1 MDAETNA
8 EKRSQFAQKMESWK
22 MALTQVANLKG
33 RDVKDRK
40 ETEFIKEVVADIN
53 RRLHVPLCNTMLPL
67 IGLGYEIDFISSWL
81 NDGSCHTA
89 DILTIVGMSGIGKT
103 SLARYVFE
111 LHSSKF
117 DKSSFIEG
125 INAKSNERSNGLL
138 DLQKQFHAN
147 ISKKFELHVND
158 AVKYTSKIEYV
169 LARKRVLIVLDDI
182 GSFKQLDAL
191 LGNKCLY
198 PGSKVIITT
207 KDASL
212 TKGCAL
218 LKSQVH
224 PNYKEVLLNGLYEYE
239 SLQLLCIHAFNSQN
253 PKEGYEEVSE
263 KLVKYCDGHPLAI
276 QTLGRSLQNQDVA
289 HWEDCINVLKKE
301 SNSHINATLRVSFDA
316 LTYENDKELFKHI
329 ACFFVGM
336 DRDVTELI
344 LNACDINTRSG
355 ITNLIDRCLLSIGWN
370 NELIMHQLVQEMG
383 RDLVRQESPEKPWKR
398 SRLWCHEESLKGKGN
413 LIGLALD
420 MRMLDKKKIREL
432 ETNSLSKMDNLML
445 LQLNYVHLNK
455 CFKSFPDELRWLCM
469 HGFPLKSIHLDIPM
483 ENLVVLDMSYSN
495 IESFDMSYTNPQPPS
510 KRQKGL
516 IGSSTKDKRLL
527 GSLKILDLSFC
538 EQLHNVGGFFLLL
551 ALERLILRNCTGLI
565 EVCESIMQCDELVHI
580 DLSYCYKLKKLPKSL
595 VKLKKVKTV
604 LLDGCNSCESQIVM
618 KNVKAIPND
627 LKFFMISLPSSL
639 RILSLANNRLSNE
652 CFPVDL
658 SCLAM
663 LEELC
668 LDNNPIVSMPNCVR
682 TLPRLE
688 RLYMDE
694 CYNVISI
701 EHPPCTLRELSIYS
715 KGEYNPSIRKI
726 KFDPKM
732 APLNLRGIYQLL
744 SSFEIEGMVKIQ
756 SMASFEEKVLHG
768 LSWTNLEFTKE
779 MVFKTFTN
787 RGRTIRYQSQV
798 YYEFGIFSTFFMGKE
813 IPKWINCRSKGPT
826 LSFTI
831 PPSPKKLRG
840 LNFLCIMEKVSSLP
854 LLGWHDIGIPMIKI
868 SNITKNHTWV
878 YNHYVH
884 RVEFDGN
891 NHYNEDGE
899 GFCLSWLS
907 HWMFEPNEMKVGD
920 HVTTTVTNKYFSP
933 GPIILEYDDDDG
945 KIGEEEEDVLS
956 YYKSWNHIIGGD
968 LSPFHTTTGEYI
980 LDHNHFCRF
989 SNETFGSYRPFIS
1002 DGTNFKDKEFRASSS
1017 IMKAQTK
1024 YKIEAQM
1031 PKKKKNLPEP
1041 VEF

>member
-1 MDAETNA
+1 
-8 EKRSQFAQKMESWK
+8 
-22 MALTQVANLKG
+22 
-33 RDVKDRK
+33 
-40 ETEFIKEVVADIN
+40 
-53 RRLHVPLCNTMLPL
+53 MLPL

-301 SNSHINATLRVSFDA
+301 SNSHINATLR
-316 LTYENDKELFKHI
+316 
-329 ACFFVGM
+329 
-336 DRDVTELI
+336 
-344 LNACDINTRSG
+344 
-355 ITNLIDRCLLSIGWN
+355 
-370 NELIMHQLVQEMG
+370 
-383 RDLVRQESPEKPWKR
+383 
-398 SRLWCHEESLKGKGN
+398 
-413 LIGLALD
+413 
-420 MRMLDKKKIREL
+420 
-432 ETNSLSKMDNLML
+432 
-445 LQLNYVHLNK
+445 
-455 CFKSFPDELRWLCM
+455 
-469 HGFPLKSIHLDIPM
+469 
-483 ENLVVLDMSYSN
+483 
-495 IESFDMSYTNPQPPS
+495 
-510 KRQKGL
+510 GL

-787 RGRTIRYQSQV
+787 RGRTIRCQSQV

-933 GPIILEYDDDDG
+933 GPIILECGIGLVYDDDDG
-945 KIGEEEEDVLS
+945 NTGEEEDVLS

-1002 DGTNFKDKEFRASSS
+1002 DGTNFKDEELRASSS

>member
-1 MDAETNA
+1 
-8 EKRSQFAQKMESWK
+8 
-22 MALTQVANLKG
+22 
-33 RDVKDRK
+33 
-40 ETEFIKEVVADIN
+40 
-53 RRLHVPLCNTMLPL
+53 
-67 IGLGYEIDFISSWL
+67 
-81 NDGSCHTA
+81 
-89 DILTIVGMSGIGKT
+89 MSGIGKT

-301 SNSHINATLRVSFDA
+301 SNSHINATLR
-316 LTYENDKELFKHI
+316 
-329 ACFFVGM
+329 
-336 DRDVTELI
+336 
-344 LNACDINTRSG
+344 
-355 ITNLIDRCLLSIGWN
+355 
-370 NELIMHQLVQEMG
+370 
-383 RDLVRQESPEKPWKR
+383 
-398 SRLWCHEESLKGKGN
+398 GKGN

-627 LKFFMISLPSSL
+627 LKFFMISLPGSL

-787 RGRTIRYQSQV
+787 RGRTIRCQSQV

-933 GPIILEYDDDDG
+933 GPIILECGIGLVYDDDDG
-945 KIGEEEEDVLS
+945 NTGEEEDVLS

-1002 DGTNFKDKEFRASSS
+1002 DGTNFKAPGLWNKGVSRTYTGVLTVIFKSPQVGFEPTTNRLTADRSTTELLRNNGRFDLIEFHSRSQPMTNMSSKLPSQSRVLQYIDNINSMVIKIAPGVVVTNVSIDKGDG
-1017 IMKAQTK
+1017 
-1024 YKIEAQM
+1024 IEAKADM
-1031 PKKKKNLPEP
+1031 DMKKYFETIIR
-1041 VEF
+1041 VRS

>member
-1 MDAETNA
+1 
-8 EKRSQFAQKMESWK
+8 MESWK
-22 MALTQVANLKG
+22 MALTEVANLKG

-53 RRLHVPLCNTMLPL
+53 RRLHVPLSNTMLPL
-67 IGLGYEIDFISSWL
+67 IGMGYEIDFISSWL

-117 DKSSFIEG
+117 DKSNFIEG
-125 INAKSNERSNGLL
+125 INAKTNEYFNGLL

-147 ISKKFELHVND
+147 MSKKFELQVND
-158 AVKYTSKIEYV
+158 VVKYTSKIEYL
-169 LARKRVLIVLDDI
+169 LARKWVFIVLDDI

-191 LGNKCLY
+191 LGYKCLY

-239 SLQLLCIHAFNSQN
+239 SSQLLCIHAFNSQN
-253 PKEGYEEVSE
+253 PKEGYEEVLE

-336 DRDVTELI
+336 NRDVTELI

-355 ITNLIDRCLLSIGWN
+355 ITNLIDRFLLSIGRN

-398 SRLWCHEESLKGKGN
+398 SRLWCHEESLKVLKRKKGKGN
-413 LIGLALD
+413 LIGLSLD
-420 MRMLDKKKIREL
+420 MRMLDKKKLREL

-455 CFKSFPDELRWLCM
+455 CFKSFPEELRWLCM

-483 ENLVVLDMSYSN
+483 ENLVVLDMSCSN

-516 IGSSTKDKRLL
+516 IGSSSKHKRLL

-538 EQLHNVGGFFLLL
+538 DQLHNVGGFFLLL

-565 EVCESIMQCDELVHI
+565 EVCELIMQCDELVHI

-595 VKLKKVKTV
+595 ANLKKVKTV

-618 KNVKAIPND
+618 RNTKAIPND
-627 LKFFMISLPSSL
+627 LKFFMISLPSSM
-639 RILSLANNRLSNE
+639 RILSLTNNKLSNE
-652 CFPVDL
+652 SFPMDL

-668 LDNNPIVSMPNCVR
+668 LANNPIVSMPNCVR

-688 RLYMDE
+688 KLYMDE

-701 EHPPCTLRELSIYS
+701 EHPPCSLRELSIYS

-732 APLNLRGIYQLL
+732 APLSLRGIYQLL

-756 SMASFEEKVLHG
+756 GMASFEEKVLHG

-779 MVFKTFTN
+779 MAFKTFTN
-787 RGRTIRYQSQV
+787 RGRSIRCQTQKQGPNNINYHPIISKEASRT
-798 YYEFGIFSTFFMGKE
+798 EF
-813 IPKWINCRSKGPT
+813 
-826 LSFTI
+826 L
-831 PPSPKKLRG
+831 
-840 LNFLCIMEKVSSLP
+840 
-854 LLGWHDIGIPMIKI
+854 
-868 SNITKNHTWV
+868 V
-878 YNHYVH
+878 YN
-884 RVEFDGN
+884 
-891 NHYNEDGE
+891 GE
-899 GFCLSWLS
+899 S
-907 HWMFEPNEMKVGD
+907 
-920 HVTTTVTNKYFSP
+920 TISP
-933 GPIILEYDDDDG
+933 
-945 KIGEEEEDVLS
+945 S
-956 YYKSWNHIIGGD
+956 
-968 LSPFHTTTGEYI
+968 
-980 LDHNHFCRF
+980 
-989 SNETFGSYRPFIS
+989 
-1002 DGTNFKDKEFRASSS
+1002 FRLA
-1017 IMKAQTK
+1017 
-1024 YKIEAQM
+1024 
-1031 PKKKKNLPEP
+1031 
-1041 VEF
+1041 

>member
-1 MDAETNA
+1 M
-8 EKRSQFAQKMESWK
+8 
-22 MALTQVANLKG
+22 
-33 RDVKDRK
+33 
-40 ETEFIKEVVADIN
+40 
-53 RRLHVPLCNTMLPL
+53 
-67 IGLGYEIDFISSWL
+67 GYEIDFISSWL

-111 LHSSKF
+111 LYSSKF

-147 ISKKFELHVND
+147 ISKKIELHVND
-158 AVKYTSKIEYV
+158 VVKYTSKIEHV
-169 LARKRVLIVLDDI
+169 LARKRVFTVLDDI

-198 PGSKVIITT
+198 PGSKVIITA

-239 SLQLLCIHAFNSQN
+239 SLQLLCIHAFNSQY

-289 HWEDCINVLKKE
+289 HWDDCINVLKKE

-336 DRDVTELI
+336 DRDVTEQI

-469 HGFPLKSIHLDIPM
+469 HGFPLKSIHLDVPM

-510 KRQKGL
+510 KRQKG
-516 IGSSTKDKRLL
+516 IAKAGCKTRRQ
-527 GSLKILDLSFC
+527 
-538 EQLHNVGGFFLLL
+538 E
-551 ALERLILRNCTGLI
+551 TGTSR
-565 EVCESIMQCDELVHI
+565 E
-580 DLSYCYKLKKLPKSL
+580 
-595 VKLKKVKTV
+595 
-604 LLDGCNSCESQIVM
+604 
-618 KNVKAIPND
+618 
-627 LKFFMISLPSSL
+627 L
-639 RILSLANNRLSNE
+639 RI
-652 CFPVDL
+652 
-658 SCLAM
+658 
-663 LEELC
+663 
-668 LDNNPIVSMPNCVR
+668 
-682 TLPRLE
+682 
-688 RLYMDE
+688 
-694 CYNVISI
+694 
-701 EHPPCTLRELSIYS
+701 
-715 KGEYNPSIRKI
+715 
-726 KFDPKM
+726 
-732 APLNLRGIYQLL
+732 
-744 SSFEIEGMVKIQ
+744 
-756 SMASFEEKVLHG
+756 
-768 LSWTNLEFTKE
+768 
-779 MVFKTFTN
+779 
-787 RGRTIRYQSQV
+787 
-798 YYEFGIFSTFFMGKE
+798 
-813 IPKWINCRSKGPT
+813 
-826 LSFTI
+826 TI
-831 PPSPKKLRG
+831 PDG
-840 LNFLCIMEKVSSLP
+840 DSLP
-854 LLGWHDIGIPMIKI
+854 LMGI
-868 SNITKNHTWV
+868 
-878 YNHYVH
+878 
-884 RVEFDGN
+884 
-891 NHYNEDGE
+891 
-899 GFCLSWLS
+899 
-907 HWMFEPNEMKVGD
+907 D
-920 HVTTTVTNKYFSP
+920 HV
-933 GPIILEYDDDDG
+933 D
-945 KIGEEEEDVLS
+945 
-956 YYKSWNHIIGGD
+956 
-968 LSPFHTTTGEYI
+968 
-980 LDHNHFCRF
+980 
-989 SNETFGSYRPFIS
+989 
-1002 DGTNFKDKEFRASSS
+1002 
-1017 IMKAQTK
+1017 
-1024 YKIEAQM
+1024 
-1031 PKKKKNLPEP
+1031 
-1041 VEF
+1041 